1 MKIRLRLLVPLALAM
16 AIGCSDGAT
25 QLTGTGASLPAPL
38 YQKWFRDYNHLH
50 PDVQVTYQS
59 SGSGAGKK
67 DLQAGTVDFAGSDAA
82 MTPAEMDKVQRGVVC
97 LPLTAGAIVL
107 AFNIDGVDELKLS
120 REAYSG
126 IFTGKVTMWNDPLIE
141 KSNPGVKLPA
151 ETIAVV
157 VRADS
162 SGTSY
167 VFSKHL
173 SEINDDFKKSPGVST
188 EPAWN
193 CKCTKAAKN
202 DGVTSQLN
210 NTPYSIGYIEF
221 GFCSKIAAPTKQ
233 AALENKEGNFVTS
246 SAATNQASLASMKM
260 PENLIAWNPDPA
272 GKDAYPIVTYTWLLC
287 YRKYD
292 DREKMT
298 TLQNLIRYCLTEGQK
313 SSDKYGY
320 IPLPVEVGRITK
332 VEKALDQFLRSPCG
346 GRITTRCCAK

>member
-1 MKIRLRLLVPLALAM
+1 MLVPLLLVA
-16 AIGCSDGAT
+16 GCSDAT

-38 YQKWFRDYNHLH
+38 YQKWFRDYNHLN

-67 DLQAGTVDFAGSDAA
+67 DLQAETVDFAASDAA
-82 MTPAEMDKVQRGVVC
+82 MSPAEMEKVIRGVIC

-107 AFNIDGVDELKLS
+107 AFNVDGVDELKLS

-126 IFTGKVTMWNDPLIE
+126 IFTGKVTMWNDPLIQ
-141 KSNPGVKLPA
+141 KSNPDVKLPA
-151 ETIAVV
+151 DTINVI

-173 SEINDDFKKSPGVST
+173 SEINEEFKTSPGVST
-188 EPAWN
+188 EPAW
-193 CKCTKAAKN
+193 KCNHTKAAKN
-202 DGVTSQLN
+202 DGVTAQLN
-210 NTPYSIGYIEF
+210 STPNSIGYIEYSF
-221 GFCSKIAAPTKQ
+221 LKIAKNLRQ
-233 AALENKEGNFVTS
+233 VALENKEGNFVQS
-246 SAATNQASLASMKM
+246 SSATNQASLAFMKM

-292 DREKMT
+292 DRQKMT
-298 TLQNLIRYCLTEGQK
+298 TLQNVVRYCLTEGQK

-320 IPLPVEVGRITK
+320 IPLPESVTAL
-332 VEKALDQFLRSPCG
+332 VEKALDQFE
-346 GRITTRCCAK
+346 CAEPVVAKR

>member
-1 MKIRLRLLVPLALAM
+1 MKIRPWLFVPLALTV
-16 AIGCSDGAT
+16 GCTDAT

-50 PDVQVTYQS
+50 PDVQVNYQS
-59 SGSGAGKK
+59 TGSGAGKK
-67 DLQAGTVDFAGSDAA
+67 DLRAETVDFAASDAA
-82 MTPAEMDKVQRGVVC
+82 MTPAEIEKVSRGVVC

-107 AFNIDGVDELKLS
+107 AFNIEGVDELKLS
-120 REAYSG
+120 REAYTG
-126 IFTGKVTMWNDPLIE
+126 IFTGKVTMWDDPLIQ
-141 KSNPGVKLPA
+141 KTNAGVKLPA

-173 SEINDDFKKSPGVST
+173 SEINEEFKKSPGVST

-193 CKCTKAAKN
+193 CQCTKAAKN

-210 NTPYSIGYIEF
+210 NTPNSIGYIEYSF
-221 GFCSKIAAPTKQ
+221 LKIAKNLKQ

-260 PENLIAWNPDPA
+260 PVNLIAWNPDPA

-320 IPLPVEVGRITK
+320 IPLPEAVAAQ
-332 VEKALDQFLRSPCG
+332 VEKGLDQFQCDEPAV
-346 GRITTRCCAK
+346 AKR